1 MAASYKVPGV
11 YVEEISK
18 FPPSIAEVET
28 AIPAFIGHTYKA
40 EKDGQSLKETPTKI
54 KSMLEFELYFG
65 GSAGFK
71 ITGVNANSVIEGA
84 KNVKVEPTYYLYDS
98 LQLYF
103 ANGGGDC
110 YIVSMGTY
118 SDTVNE
124 DVLIKGIDAL
134 AIYDEPTIILFP
146 DAVLLND
153 NAKIAKVQQ
162 YAIKQCAYL
171 MDRVTILDL
180 LKSDEGDGG
189 AKFRDNIGMTDL
201 KYAAAY
207 MPWIKA
213 SLSKKITLGQIE
225 GFDLKTVTIP
235 VNVGTAVAPIQINDY
250 ITNYTNLIG
259 DVKRVQV
266 ENAKLKIDGSFLK
279 KYLDILKPGAAAKPI
294 KAIEWVYKIVEKIED
309 YYGADDA
316 KNIKNTDYKAF
327 MANNVIPTI
336 DELVASIIV
345 KVETAKPAHDA
356 VRWAKV
362 EAAAILAGTAPT
374 EAFCNALIT
383 NGTLDSIF
391 NALALMESGMTQAI
405 NNYEQT
411 LINNVPFYKSLLQA
425 LNNKMCEL
433 PPSGAI
439 AGLYCA
445 TDNARGVW
453 KAPANISISAVS
465 GVTKQFTQSELGA
478 FNIDVNAGKS
488 INAIRPITGQGTMV
502 MGARTLA
509 GNDNEWRYVPVRR
522 FFNFVEESSKKST
535 QWAVFE
541 PNDANLWLKVKSMI
555 ENFLYNLWR
564 RGALAGAKPE
574 HAYYVRCG
582 LGLTMTAQDILE
594 GKMNVEI
601 GMATVRPAE
610 FIVLKFSHKLQES

>member
-28 AIPAFIGHTYKA
+28 AIPAFIGHTDKA

-65 GSAGFK
+65 GGAGFK
-71 ITGVNANSVIEGA
+71 ITGVTANSVTEGA

-103 ANGGGDC
+103 TNGGGGC

-118 SDTVNE
+118 SDTVSE

-171 MDRVTILDL
+171 MDRVTVLDL

-225 GFDLKTVTIP
+225 GFDLKSVTIP
-235 VNVGTAVAPIQINDY
+235 VNVGTEALPVQINDY
-250 ITNYTNLIG
+250 ITKYTNLIA
-259 DVKRVQV
+259 DVKKVGE
-266 ENAKLKIDGSFLK
+266 ENKKLKPKDSFLANF
-279 KYLDILKPGAAAKPI
+279 LDILKVGGAAKPI
-294 KAIEWVYKIVEKIED
+294 KAIEWVYKIVEKIEEF
-309 YYGADDA
+309 YGADNA
-316 KNIKNTDYKAF
+316 KNLKNADFQTFIAKT
-327 MANNVIPTI
+327 VIPII
-336 DELVASIIV
+336 DESVASIIP
-345 KVETAKPAHDA
+345 KIETPKPTHD
-356 VRWAKV
+356 VTRWAKI
-362 EAAAILAGTAPT
+362 EAAGVLAGTAPT
-374 EAFCNALIT
+374 EAFCNSLIT
-383 NGTLDSIF
+383 NGTLETIF
-391 NALALMESGMTQAI
+391 NALALMESGMAQSI

-488 INAIRPITGQGTMV
+488 INIIRPVTGQGTMV

-564 RGALAGAKPE
+564 DGAMAGAKSE

-601 GMATVRPAE
+601 GMAAVRPAE